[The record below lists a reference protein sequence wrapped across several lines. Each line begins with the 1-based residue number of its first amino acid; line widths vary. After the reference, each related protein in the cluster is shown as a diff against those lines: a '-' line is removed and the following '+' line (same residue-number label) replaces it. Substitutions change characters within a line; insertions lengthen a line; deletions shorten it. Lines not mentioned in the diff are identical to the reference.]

1 MFYEVENMI
10 AGVIGYDSIR
20 KHLAECERQEEKEIL
35 SVKSR
40 CVHRYKGVER
50 TIMVGEHY
58 ER

>member
-1 MFYEVENMI
+1 MI

-40 CVHRYKGVER
+40 CVHKYKGVEG
-50 TIMVGEHY
+50 TILVGEYY